1 MALTGYYSSISL
13 HTVNLSLYAAGD
25 IEDEDEVLAWLTD
38 EDTLEIPGR
47 IEEVNIRMLERIL
60 EENSHVVVFFCE
72 YKTWNIS
79 LVEGSLNEVVHTW
92 IFNFTFTTD
101 SPLTEPRVSP
111 NICAWMSHYNF
122 TDHLPNNTGWFV

>member
-1 MALTGYYSSISL
+1 M
-13 HTVNLSLYAAGD
+13 NLFFCASGD

-72 YKTWNIS
+72 YK
-79 LVEGSLNEVVHTW
+79 
-92 IFNFTFTTD
+92 
-101 SPLTEPRVSP
+101 P
-111 NICAWMSHYNF
+111 
-122 TDHLPNNTGWFV
+122 